1 MGGRVDLTS
10 WNVLYYSLS
19 LFLSIY
25 LSYLCLIWCLSL
37 PGSPSNSPPPH
48 PAPPP
53 FVFSSLLSLFPHL
66 HSSLF
71 PLPLMSFFLSL
82 LCLFLPLFDP
92 SVKSVLGPASRSPCC
107 YDRGLTAAWRWP
119 MNSGSDLF
127 SFSLL
132 SAPALS
138 LHTDSFLFI
147 SEHQF
152 QQGSST
158 GRTWKGL
165 SELGTCVKQQKKADM
180 IHQRSTG

>member
-25 LSYLCLIWCLSL
+25 LSSLCLIWCLSL
-37 PGSPSNSPPPH
+37 PGSPSNPT
-48 PAPPP
+48 AVPPP
-53 FVFSSLLSLFPHL
+53 FCFLLSTVSFSTFAF
-66 HSSLF
+66 HSL
-71 PLPLMSFFLSL
+71 PLPLMCFFFSL
-82 LCLFLPLFDP
+82 LCVCSFFSLI
-92 SVKSVLGPASRSPCC
+92 LGWNLRWDQHSRSPLLLWLWAHS
-107 YDRGLTAAWRWP
+107 RVEMTPELR
-119 MNSGSDLF
+119 GSDLF

-138 LHTDSFLFI
+138 LHTALLLFI

-158 GRTWKGL
+158 GRTWKGW
-165 SELGTCVKQQKKADM
+165 SELGTK
-180 IHQRSTG
+180 S